1 MAFRHAAR
9 AFSEHT
15 PHEAHFNELK
25 MCATRAACRALKAQE
40 KLRLGSGEMN
50 VDLV

>member
-1 MAFRHAAR
+1 MPRVR
-9 AFSEHT
+9 SPST
-15 PHEAHFNELK
+15 PHVQHAFVTHFNELK

-40 KLRLGSGEMN
+40 KVKMGSGEMN